1 MGLSMDKYGETKDRP
16 IYGEAT
22 VEQTKEL
29 IDEEINV
36 EPLPFAP
43 KRKTN

>member
-1 MGLSMDKYGETKDRP
+1 MSSDYLVDSF
-16 IYGEAT
+16 
-22 VEQTKEL
+22 EQTKEL
-29 IDEEINV
+29 IDEEINI